1 MKKFTGILI
10 VSDVDGTYLSKSA
23 LTKNIEAIERF
34 KEQGGLFTFATGRD
48 FPALLEVIPDAANI
62 ANAPI
67 IVANGAQIYDFARD
81 KYIYDCPVA
90 DKALLIDIIK
100 RVLKKYPETGVRF
113 SCEHNMIVPELCDM
127 LRRDLEGYS
136 LEKLGVTEMP
146 MDELVGSD
154 IKIYKVVLVDRDTA
168 ENLEGIRAICKE
180 FDKNGELY
188 FAKSYWC
195 GLEVVNVNGSKGQ
208 AALQLKDYVSAQTL
222 YAIGDYEN
230 DIEMLKVADISASPE
245 NALDEVKRFA
255 KIITSHCDD
264 GAVADLIGIIER
276 EYI

>member
-1 MKKFTGILI
+1 MGKFNGMLI
-10 VSDVDGTYLSKSA
+10 VSDVDGTYLSASA
-23 LTKNIEAIERF
+23 IEKNIEAIEKF
-34 KEQGGLFTFATGRD
+34 KEHGGLFTFATGRD
-48 FPALLEVIPDAANI
+48 FAALLEVIPNAMNI

-67 IVANGAQIYDFARD
+67 IVANGAQIYDFAQD
-81 KYIYDCPVA
+81 KYIYDCPIA
-90 DKALLIDIIK
+90 DKALLANIIN
-100 RVLKKYPETGVRF
+100 RVLEKHPETGVRF

-136 LEKLGVTEMP
+136 LEKLGVMEMP
-146 MDELVGSD
+146 IAELVASD

-168 ENLEGIRAICKE
+168 ENLESIREICKGI
-180 FDKNGELY
+180 DRDNELY

-208 AALQLKDYVSAQTL
+208 AALQLKDYVNAQTL

-230 DIEMLKVADISASPE
+230 DIEMLKDADISASPE

-255 KIITSHCDD
+255 KIITKSCND
-264 GAVADLIGIIER
+264 GAVADLIDIIER
-276 EYI
+276 DHI